1 MNNPSEGKSW
11 LAMGVTG
18 LLMCCMSA
26 AMAQSWPTRQVTLVY
41 SLTPGSAADVEVR
54 RYTKVLQ
61 DNLGQSFIVDFR
73 PGASGIIATSYV
85 VKAKPDGYTYLLSP
99 STLAMLAAANKP
111 LPYDTLKDLAP
122 VSLLTKRGML
132 LVASPKFGPGSF
144 NDYVAFARANPGK
157 VNWATAAQGGATH
170 LSGAWLH
177 NATRTEAT
185 FVHYKGAAAYTSE
198 LMAGRV
204 DVGLL
209 GLSSARR
216 LIETGKLKLVV
227 IATGQRLKAFPSIPT
242 VAESGIPGFEYPSW
256 LGVLA
261 PAGTPPAILNRF
273 SAEAKRAVHASE
285 NAEALEAD
293 AITPI
298 GSTPD
303 EFARVIVE
311 DIART
316 RKIASDNNISLSE

>member
-1 MNNPSEGKSW
+1 MDT
-11 LAMGVTG
+11 LAKASRRHF
-18 LLMCCMSA
+18 LSA
-26 AMAQSWPTRQVTLVY
+26 SCLFLCGISPAMAQTWPARQVTLVY

-54 RYTKVLQ
+54 RYTKILQ
-61 DNLGQSFIVDFR
+61 QNLGQSFIVDFK
-73 PGASGIIATSYV
+73 PGASGIIATSHV
-85 VKAKPDGYTYLLSP
+85 VKSKPDGYTYLLSP
-99 STLAMLAAANKP
+99 STLSTLAAANKP
-111 LPYDTLKDLAP
+111 LPYDTVKDLAP

-132 LVASPKFGPGSF
+132 LVAAPGFGPGGF
-144 NDYVAFARANPGK
+144 AEYVAFAKSNPGK
-157 VNWATAAQGGATH
+157 INWATAAQGGATH

-185 FVHYKGAAAYTSE
+185 FVHYKGAAAYTAE

-216 LIETGKLKLVV
+216 LIETGKLKLVA
-227 IATGQRLKAFPSIPT
+227 IATGQRLKAFPSVPT
-242 VAESGIPGFEYPSW
+242 VAESGVPGFEYPSW

-261 PAGTPPAILNRF
+261 PAGTPVVILNRF
-273 SAEAKRAVHASE
+273 SAEARRAVHASE
-285 NAEALEAD
+285 IAEALDAD

-303 EFARVIVE
+303 EFARVIAE
-311 DIART
+311 DIVRT
-316 RKIASDNNISLSE
+316 RKIANDNNISLSE